1 MAQVQQQP
9 ASRVV
14 AGGNQKITVEGQSV
28 DLHNVQQVSL
38 QPPILRRE
46 YGYVAI
52 GLGLLLAVI
61 GYIVWQGVFL
71 TPMLGG
77 ITLIVVGAVLLWKVQ
92 TAYTVRLLRKDGQHT
107 LLQFPDMNTARRAL
121 QQLQGALRP

>member
-1 MAQVQQQP
+1 
-9 ASRVV
+9 
-14 AGGNQKITVEGQSV
+14 
-28 DLHNVQQVSL
+28 
-38 QPPILRRE
+38 LRRE